1 MLAIVEA
8 FLPETGQWLGLAA
21 MLLVLVLF
29 AGLGRIRGDDDDIP
43 GVSFLRGWSIFA
55 AVLTLVGVF
64 GGWPFSPVY
73 WGLWIAG
80 LALLIWNR
88 RAVISEI
95 LSLRAVFVLGLPL
108 ILILAGKAPSEV
120 DSFTHWLPNGLF
132 IFEADRFLRAD
143 GPSSQSA
150 YPGFPYNVTFLFY
163 AVSQIAGQFV
173 ENSIVQ
179 FNVVFLLLFAS
190 LLGWLLRRTDSAA
203 AADTWKLAALT
214 ILLATFFNPVF
225 VRRIW
230 LTSYPDMATSVVV
243 AFAGIAAWAW
253 ILSAAKPDGSERSR
267 ALTVAILL
275 ALLVNI
281 KQANLVLVVAL
292 VVSSGMVALRDREIH
307 FSIFLKR
314 LPLLIGLP
322 LVMYFTWRYYLVVVS
337 PLTENKMAAVGDWPI
352 ERLPEL
358 LRYMGVVVYRKA
370 LFFALALGFVV
381 WGLLSWIKR
390 SPTPFDRLAIIV
402 GATFVGY
409 NLFLMLIFIAHF
421 GGYPQSYW
429 RFNTHIGY
437 LITAATV
444 FGLGQLYLLNKEKIE
459 IWCGRT
465 VPRIG
470 MALVVAVPLLQV
482 ATANY
487 WRYDLEVPKPMLRDA
502 GRELAGTLPPNANV
516 GVIVPGDQGNFTSMF
531 VYYVRQSRA
540 DLYSAPIN
548 NDAELDKFLSSAEE
562 RPLHIWAYCPADWI
576 GRRLGTSVRP
586 GSATLL
592 MQNQGRWRVV
602 QEWPHRALDGITKIY
617 KHFDISKCLGER

>member
-1 MLAIVEA
+1 MA
-8 FLPETGQWLGLAA
+8 
-21 MLLVLVLF
+21 
-29 AGLGRIRGDDDDIP
+29 D
-43 GVSFLRGWSIFA
+43 
-55 AVLTLVGVF
+55 
-64 GGWPFSPVY
+64 
-73 WGLWIAG
+73 
-80 LALLIWNR
+80 LI
-88 RAVISEI
+88 S
-95 LSLRAVFVLGLPL
+95 
-108 ILILAGKAPSEV
+108 
-120 DSFTHWLPNGLF
+120 
-132 IFEADRFLRAD
+132 
-143 GPSSQSA
+143 
-150 YPGFPYNVTFLFY
+150 
-163 AVSQIAGQFV
+163 
-173 ENSIVQ
+173 
-179 FNVVFLLLFAS
+179 
-190 LLGWLLRRTDSAA
+190 
-203 AADTWKLAALT
+203 
-214 ILLATFFNPVF
+214 
-225 VRRIW
+225 
-230 LTSYPDMATSVVV
+230 DMATSVVV

-267 ALTVAILL
+267 ALTFALLL

-281 KQANLVLVVAL
+281 KQANLVLVIAL
-292 VVSSGMVALRDREIH
+292 VVSSGMVALRDREIR

-322 LVMYFTWRYYLVVVS
+322 LVMYFATTLWPCRRSPRTRWRLS
-337 PLTENKMAAVGDWPI
+337 EIGQSNA
-352 ERLPEL
+352 PEL

-381 WGLLSWIKR
+381 WGLLSWMKR

-429 RFNTHIGY
+429 RFNAY
-437 LITAATV
+437 R
-444 FGLGQLYLLNKEKIE
+444 LLDNGCDSFRARPTLSFEQREIE

-487 WRYDLEVPKPMLRDA
+487 WRYDLEVPKPMLRVA
-502 GRELAGTLPPNANV
+502 GRNSRERFLQMPTV

-548 NDAELDKFLSSAEE
+548 NDAELGKFLSSAEQ
-562 RPLHIWAYCPADWI
+562 RPLHVWAYCPADWI

-586 GSATLL
+586 GSAALF

-602 QEWPHRALDGITKIY
+602 QEWPHRALDGLTKFIN
-617 KHFDISKCLGER
+617 ISTFQNVWGALGEFALLKRSPCQPGRFEFARP